1 MVYIL
6 ICKKEN
12 CKQKYYIGE
21 TKNLFK
27 FRLAQHKGYIVNR
40 KLNTATGAH
49 FNLPGHTVSDLSA
62 TVLERVK
69 INDISYRKER
79 EKYLINHF
87 NTYYQGINRQA

>member
-1 MVYIL
+1 MAAL
-6 ICKKEN
+6 HEN
-12 CKQKYYIGE
+12 QIDSY
-21 TKNLFK
+21 
-27 FRLAQHKGYIVNR
+27 FRESR
-40 KLNTATGAH
+40 TALDRNFCVLDTGAH
-49 FNLPGHTVSDLSA
+49 FNLPGHSVSDLSA